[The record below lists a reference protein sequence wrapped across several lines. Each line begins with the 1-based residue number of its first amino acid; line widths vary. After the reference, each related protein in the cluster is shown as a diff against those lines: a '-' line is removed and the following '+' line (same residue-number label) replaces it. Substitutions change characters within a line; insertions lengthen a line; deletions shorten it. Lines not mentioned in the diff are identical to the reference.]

1 MTTTKAEAKPN
12 RKALH
17 AALDSVDKAADQLA
31 DRHPAKAD
39 QLRAH
44 LATCHMV
51 VDELFD
57 TVPAPTST
65 D

>member
-1 MTTTKAEAKPN
+1 MATSDKPN

-17 AALDSVDKAADQLA
+17 AALDTVDKGAKQFDK
-31 DRHPAKAD
+31 DNPAKAE

-51 VDELFD
+51 VDDLFD
-57 TVPAPTST
+57 TVPAPPST